1 VSAHELHIDA
11 RNGGVRFPVHVQP
24 RASRTGIAG
33 LHGAALK
40 VRLTSPAIE
49 GAANTALVALLAD
62 LLGVA
67 RSAVQIV
74 TGHRSRSKVV
84 EVVGI
89 DAGSVRRLVI
99 DAPTR

>member
-1 VSAHELHIDA
+1 VSASELRIDA
-11 RNGGVRFPVHVQP
+11 KSDRVRFPVHVQP

-33 LHGAALK
+33 LHGEALK
-40 VRLTSPAIE
+40 IRVSAPAIE
-49 GAANTALVALLAD
+49 DAANAALVALLAD

-74 TGHRSRSKVV
+74 TGHHSRSKVV

-89 DAGSVRRLVI
+89 DEESIRRLVS
-99 DAPTR
+99 DAATR

>member
-1 VSAHELHIDA
+1 MSASELRIDA
-11 RNGGVRFPVHVQP
+11 KSGRVRFPVHVQP
-24 RASRTGIAG
+24 RASGTGIAG
-33 LHGAALK
+33 LHGQALK
-40 VRLTSPAIE
+40 IRLAAPPIE

-74 TGHRSRSKVV
+74 TGQHSRSKLV

-89 DAGSVRRLVI
+89 DEASVRRLVI
-99 DAPTR
+99 DATTR

>member
-1 VSAHELHIDA
+1 VSTGELRIDA
-11 RNGGVRFPVHVQP
+11 RSGRVRFPVHVQP

-33 LHGAALK
+33 LHGEALK
-40 VRLTSPAIE
+40 IRVSSPAIE
-49 GAANTALVALLAD
+49 DAANTALVAMLAD

-89 DAGSVRRLVI
+89 DEGAVRRLVI
-99 DAPTR
+99 DAATR

>member
-1 VSAHELHIDA
+1 
-11 RNGGVRFPVHVQP
+11 VRFPVHVQP
-24 RASRTGIAG
+24 RASRTGIAS

>member
-1 VSAHELHIDA
+1 
-11 RNGGVRFPVHVQP
+11 VRFPVHVQP

>member
-1 VSAHELHIDA
+1 
-11 RNGGVRFPVHVQP
+11 VRFPVHVQP

-33 LHGAALK
+33 LHGEALK
-40 VRLTSPAIE
+40 IRVSSPAIE
-49 GAANTALVALLAD
+49 DAANTALVAMLAD

-89 DAGSVRRLVI
+89 DEGAVRRLVI
-99 DAPTR
+99 DAATR

>member
-1 VSAHELHIDA
+1 M
-11 RNGGVRFPVHVQP
+11 RFPVHVQP

-33 LHGAALK
+33 LHGEALK
-40 VRLTSPAIE
+40 IRVSSPAIE
-49 GAANTALVALLAD
+49 DAANTALVAMLAD

-89 DAGSVRRLVI
+89 DEGAVRRLVI
-99 DAPTR
+99 DAATR

>member
-1 VSAHELHIDA
+1 M
-11 RNGGVRFPVHVQP
+11 RFPVHVQP

>member
-1 VSAHELHIDA
+1 M
-11 RNGGVRFPVHVQP
+11 RFPVHVQP

-33 LHGAALK
+33 LHGEALK
-40 VRLTSPAIE
+40 IRVSSPAIE
-49 GAANTALVALLAD
+49 DAANTALVAMLAD

-89 DAGSVRRLVI
+89 DEGAVRRLVI
-99 DAPTR
+99 DTATR